1 MVRSRGGDLMGDII
15 KRHGGYTL
23 RFYEGGKRRTL
34 ASHQTS
40 YADARRML
48 LEIEA
53 RVARGEAGIVERK
66 AEPLT
71 VAELAERFLAEYSR
85 PRIKDIDRYRY
96 GARMSLNRVVP
107 LLKGRADQVTS
118 GDVAKA
124 REVLRRGC
132 APATARLSL
141 NYLATVFSWAVKEKL
156 LEKSPC
162 VGVERPQAEGSLDF
176 LSKEE
181 IRRLL
186 DAVDAAAALDGA
198 GRMLRV
204 AVQFAL
210 YTGMRKGELLGLRWI
225 DLDLETRRLT
235 VARSYKRAPKGNKP
249 RHLRLPALLIPL
261 LHEWK
266 KECPRSSDGVLLPAG
281 KQGGA
286 MSGQAMLGLPKVWR
300 AAGLREVAHPFH
312 ILRHSFASH
321 YVMAGGNILALQ
333 KILGHAS
340 IEMTLVYAHLAPD
353 FLEGELDR
361 LKF

>member
-1 MVRSRGGDLMGDII
+1 MGDIV

-23 RFYEGGKRRTL
+23 RWYEAGRRRTL

-40 YADARRML
+40 HADARRML

-53 RVARGEAGIVERK
+53 RVARGEAGIAERK
-66 AEPLT
+66 GEPLT
-71 VAELAERFLAEYSR
+71 VSELAECFLTEYSR
-85 PRIKDIDRYRY
+85 PRIKDLTSYRY
-96 GARMSLNRVVP
+96 HARMSLNRMLP
-107 LLKGRADQVTS
+107 LLKGRADQVTPS
-118 GDVAKA
+118 DVEKA
-124 REVLRRGC
+124 REALRRTC
-132 APATARLSL
+132 APATVRLSL
-141 NYLATVFSWAVKEKL
+141 NYLATAYSWGVKEGL

-162 VGVERPQAEGSLDF
+162 VGVERPQAESSLDF
-176 LSKEE
+176 LSREE
-181 IRRLL
+181 LRVLL
-186 DAVDAAAALDGA
+186 DAVDAAAIDTA

-204 AVQFAL
+204 ALHLAI
-210 YTGMRKGELLGLRWI
+210 YTGLRKGELLGLRWI

-249 RHLRLPALLIPL
+249 RHLRLPALLVPL
-261 LHEWK
+261 LRQWRA
-266 KECPRSSDGVLLPAG
+266 ECPRSIDGVVLPAG
-281 KQGGA
+281 KRGGA
-286 MSGQAMLGLPKVWR
+286 ITGQTMLGLPRVWR
-300 AAGLREVAHPFH
+300 AAGLRKVAHPFH

>member
-1 MVRSRGGDLMGDII
+1 MVRSRGGALMGDIV

-23 RFYEGGKRRTL
+23 RWYEDGKRRTL
-34 ASHQTS
+34 ASRQTS
-40 YADARRML
+40 HADARRML

-53 RVARGEAGIVERK
+53 RVARGEVGIAERK
-66 AEPLT
+66 AESLT
-71 VAELAERFLAEYSR
+71 MSELAERFLVEYSR
-85 PRIKDIDRYRY
+85 PRIKDMTRYRY
-96 GARMSLNRVVP
+96 GARMSLNRLVP
-107 LLKGRADQVTS
+107 LLKGRADQITS
-118 GDVAKA
+118 SDIVKA
-124 REVLRRGC
+124 REVLRQHY

-141 NYLATVFSWAVKEKL
+141 NYLSTVFSWAVKEEL
-156 LEKSPC
+156 VEKSPC
-162 VGVERPQAEGSLDF
+162 VGVERPQADSSLDF
-176 LSKEE
+176 LSRAEL
-181 IRRLL
+181 RQLL
-186 DAVDAAAALDGA
+186 DAVDAAAALDPA

-204 AVQFAL
+204 AVQLAV

-235 VARSYKRAPKGNKP
+235 VARSYKRTPKGNKP
-249 RHLRLPALLIPL
+249 RHLRLPALLVPL
-261 LHEWK
+261 VRDWQ
-266 KECPRSSDGVLLPAG
+266 KECPRSADGVVLPAG
-281 KQGGA
+281 KHGGA
-286 MSGQAMLGLPKVWR
+286 VSGQAMLGLPKVWQ

-333 KILGHAS
+333 RILGHAS